1 MLRTAFI
8 ILSGNA
14 AASLLLL
21 IRNLVVARMIPVADY
36 GIASTFAMV
45 MAIVEMSSAL
55 GLQQQIIQSKD
66 GDDPRFQA
74 ALQGF
79 QVLRGCMSGLIL
91 FVTAGV
97 MARFLGIPEV
107 AWAYQVLALVPVLNA
122 LVHFDIHR
130 INRHMRFWPMLLSG
144 IIPALL
150 SLLLVWPF
158 AYWFG
163 NWQIMLW
170 AIIAQAALTVLV
182 SHVLAE
188 RPYRLVWDRTIM
200 AGSLRFG
207 WPLLVNAMLMFL
219 VFQGD
224 KLIVGRTMGMTEL
237 AIFSM
242 GTTLT
247 LTPTL
252 VLAKSAQNLFLPR
265 LSQLASAKE
274 FDRKAF
280 DVMARIAV
288 QAALLNGAIVIL
300 AATLLGDAFVHL
312 VLGPKYAGLVPL
324 LSAFAI
330 VYGVR
335 VFKAGPG
342 MIALARGFTG
352 NSMAGNLPRVAALP
366 LGWLLLNNGGSIL
379 QLLWLGI
386 VTEVIGFALSM
397 VMVVRRPG
405 VDFGPLWPTALAML
419 LFLVLSGGLSALSP
433 EVANWATPLAVLLS
447 FSLILVTMR
456 DLLHRLKSQSRS

>member
-163 NWQIMLW
+163 NWQVMLW

-188 RPYRLVWDRTIM
+188 RPYRLVWDRTVM

-207 WPLLVNAMLMFL
+207 WPLLVNAGLMFL

-265 LSQLASAKE
+265 LS
-274 FDRKAF
+274 R
-280 DVMARIAV
+280 AV
-288 QAALLNGAIVIL
+288 GTPQFTLTAQQALQTISLSVLGFIL
-300 AATLLGDAFVHL
+300 ATLLVGGPVLNLL
-312 VLGPKYAGLVPL
+312 VGPKYADLFPL
-324 LSAFAI
+324 LIWFAL
-330 VYGVR
+330 GQALR
-335 VFKAGPG
+335 VNKAGPAIVSLALGYTSNAMFANLARVLSLFFAAIVALRGGG
-342 MIALARGFTG
+342 MLDILTIALAGEALGLLISIALMLRV
-352 NSMAGNLPRVAALP
+352 SSLPRILVIVQQGAVGMFILMAAAWALYQP
-366 LGWLLLNNGGSIL
+366 PGH
-379 QLLWLGI
+379 
-386 VTEVIGFALSM
+386 GFA
-397 VMVVRRPG
+397 P
-405 VDFGPLWPTALAML
+405 WPIWLASLAIFLTAI
-419 LFLVLSGGLSALSP
+419 FLMP
-433 EVANWATPLAVLLS
+433 ETLRK
-447 FSLILVTMR
+447 FRFI
-456 DLLHRLKSQSRS
+456 KI

>member
-1 MLRTAFI
+1 LRTAFI

-107 AWAYQVLALVPVLNA
+107 AWAYQVLALVPVMNA

-130 INRHMRFWPMLLSG
+130 INRQMRFWPMLLSG
-144 IIPALL
+144 IVPALL

-188 RPYRLVWDRTIM
+188 RPYRLVWDRAIM
-200 AGSLRFG
+200 AGSLHFG
-207 WPLLVNAMLMFL
+207 WPLLVNAGLMFL

-224 KLIVGRTMGMTEL
+224 KLIVGRTMGMTDL

-265 LSQLASAKE
+265 LSRLASAKS
-274 FDRKAF
+274 FDREAF
-280 DVMARIAV
+280 DAMARTAV

-300 AATLLGDAFVHL
+300 VVALLGEAFVHL
-312 VLGPKYAGLVPL
+312 VLGPKYAGLGPL
-324 LSAFAI
+324 LAAFSI

-342 MIALARGFTG
+342 VIALARGFTG
-352 NSMAGNLPRVAALP
+352 NAMAANLPRVAALP
-366 LGWLLLNNGGSIL
+366 LGWCLLHSGGSLL

-386 VTEVIGFALSM
+386 ATEVIGFALSM
-397 VMVVRRPG
+397 VMVIRRPG
-405 VDFGPLWPTALAML
+405 VDFGPIWPMFLAMV
-419 LFLVLSGGLSALSP
+419 LFLVLSGGVFTFPPQAASWAKPIAL
-433 EVANWATPLAVLLS
+433 LLS
-447 FSLILVTMR
+447 FVLILATMR
-456 DLLHRLKSQSRS
+456 DMFNRLKS

>member
-107 AWAYQVLALVPVLNA
+107 AWAYQVLALVPVMNA

-130 INRHMRFWPMLLSG
+130 INRQMRFWPMLLSG
-144 IIPALL
+144 IVPALL

-207 WPLLVNAMLMFL
+207 WPLLVNAGLMFL

-265 LSQLASAKE
+265 LSRVVGTTQFTLTAQ
-274 FDRKAF
+274 
-280 DVMARIAV
+280 
-288 QAALLNGAIVIL
+288 QALQAISLSVLGFIL
-300 AATLLGDAFVHL
+300 ATLLVGGPAL
-312 VLGPKYAGLVPL
+312 NLLLGPKYADLFPILIWFALVQAL
-324 LSAFAI
+324 
-330 VYGVR
+330 R
-335 VFKAGPG
+335 VNKAGPAIVSLALGHTSNAMLANLARVLSLFFAAIVALRGGG
-342 MIALARGFTG
+342 MLDILIIALAGEALGLLIAIALMLRV
-352 NSMAGNLPRVAALP
+352 SSLPR
-366 LGWLLLNNGGSIL
+366 
-379 QLLWLGI
+379 
-386 VTEVIGFALSM
+386 
-397 VMVVRRPG
+397 
-405 VDFGPLWPTALAML
+405 
-419 LFLVLSGGLSALSP
+419 
-433 EVANWATPLAVLLS
+433 
-447 FSLILVTMR
+447 ILVIIQQGAVGMFILMAAAWALYQPPGHDFAPWPIWLASLAIFLTAIFLMPETLR
-456 DLLHRLKSQSRS
+456 KFRFIKI